1 MDLTFLGAVGTVTG
15 SKYLLEAG
23 GKRILIDCGLF
34 QGYKQLRLR
43 NWARLPVSPKS
54 IDLVILTHAHIDHS
68 GYLPLLVKNGF
79 KGRVYATPGTCDL
92 CKILLPDSGFLQEKD
107 AEFAARH
114 GYSKHKSV
122 KPLYT
127 RMDARKALDHL
138 HPVAFHRPQLVED
151 DISVVF
157 YPAGHILGAAIVELT
172 IAGRVLVF
180 SGDLG
185 RQESPTMLPP
195 TPISHADYL
204 LVESTYGNRLHDGGD
219 AEQTLADVIART
231 AARGGTVVVP
241 SFAVGRAQTL
251 LFYLARLKE
260 QKRIPDLPIY
270 LDSPMAINATELFCR
285 HIGEH
290 TLSAQ
295 DCQRIFST
303 AHYVREAEESK
314 SLNKDSMPKVILSA
328 SGMATGGRVLHH
340 LKHYLPDPRNSVLFT
355 GFQAGGTRGD
365 SLVSGARSI
374 KIHGS
379 YIPVEAEVNVLSML
393 SAHADAD
400 ELMVWLG
407 HFKAPPKC
415 TFITHGEPAAA
426 DALRHRIEET
436 LGWKTHVPDYRETVA
451 LR

>member
-157 YPAGHILGAAIVELT
+157 YL
-172 IAGRVLVF
+172 
-180 SGDLG
+180 
-185 RQESPTMLPP
+185 
-195 TPISHADYL
+195 
-204 LVESTYGNRLHDGGD
+204 
-219 AEQTLADVIART
+219 
-231 AARGGTVVVP
+231 RG
-241 SFAVGRAQTL
+241 
-251 LFYLARLKE
+251 
-260 QKRIPDLPIY
+260 
-270 LDSPMAINATELFCR
+270 
-285 HIGEH
+285 
-290 TLSAQ
+290 
-295 DCQRIFST
+295 IF
-303 AHYVREAEESK
+303 
-314 SLNKDSMPKVILSA
+314 
-328 SGMATGGRVLHH
+328 
-340 LKHYLPDPRNSVLFT
+340 
-355 GFQAGGTRGD
+355 
-365 SLVSGARSI
+365 
-374 KIHGS
+374 
-379 YIPVEAEVNVLSML
+379 
-393 SAHADAD
+393 
-400 ELMVWLG
+400 W
-407 HFKAPPKC
+407 APP
-415 TFITHGEPAAA
+415 
-426 DALRHRIEET
+426 LSS
-436 LGWKTHVPDYRETVA
+436 
-451 LR
+451 